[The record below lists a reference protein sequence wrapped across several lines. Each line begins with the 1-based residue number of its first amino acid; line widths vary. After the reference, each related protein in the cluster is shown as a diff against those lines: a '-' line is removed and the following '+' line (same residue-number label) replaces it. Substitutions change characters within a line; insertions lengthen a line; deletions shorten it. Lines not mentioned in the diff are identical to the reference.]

1 MWWQVSFF
9 LSVSFSEQSS
19 YIDLLETGQKQCQK
33 QNAFFS
39 FPLFDLNGAVITL
52 TSLSEVEGTWADCLI
67 QPLDL
72 AGEMTE
78 V

>member
-1 MWWQVSFF
+1 M
-9 LSVSFSEQSS
+9 SEA
-19 YIDLLETGQKQCQK
+19 EC
-33 QNAFFS
+33 FFS
-39 FPLFDLNGAVITL
+39 FPLFDLNGTVITL
-52 TSLSEVEGTWADCLI
+52 TSLLEVEGTWADCLI